1 MSKAEEILTN
11 VLTDLGVESANR
23 ADRIK
28 DDCGLDSLSL
38 VSVIVR
44 LEEAL
49 GKEFDDSDLDPAELI
64 TVGDLIALTE
74 KYL

>member
-1 MSKAEEILTN
+1 MSRAEEILTN

-28 DDCGLDSLSL
+28 EDCGLDSLSL

-49 GKEFDDSDLDPAELI
+49 GKEFDDGDLDPAALI
-64 TVGDLIALTE
+64 TVGDVITLAE

>member
-28 DDCGLDSLSL
+28 EDCGLDSLSL
-38 VSVIVR
+38 VSVIVG
-44 LEEAL
+44 LEEEL
-49 GKEFDDSDLDPAELI
+49 GGEFDDADLDPAELI
-64 TVGDLIALTE
+64 TVENLITLTE